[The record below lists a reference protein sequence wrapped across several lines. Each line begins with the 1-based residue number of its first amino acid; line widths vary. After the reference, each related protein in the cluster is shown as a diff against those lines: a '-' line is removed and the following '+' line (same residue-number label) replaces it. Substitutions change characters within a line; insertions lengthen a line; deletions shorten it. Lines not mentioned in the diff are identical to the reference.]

1 MPPIRR
7 PFHRLI
13 GRSAYGSDGIRI
25 GQVRQILVDEVTGGP
40 EWVSIATGILGARQ
54 RLAPIDSPDLR
65 ADSVVVPFTSDLV
78 SSAPRIPPTT
88 AATATPALT
97 TASEEMLYR
106 HYGMTDPDPN
116 LDPDTDTDPKAATGP
131 RDAGPTPRRG
141 RPSRSL
147 TTRPVR
153 RARRAGRTSLR
164 PTGSG
169 PGTPRGRGSPVA
181 AGRRRSR
188 PRPAMVGRP
197 DRAGDH
203 DHQVRFKPGPVS
215 RPVQMKVE
223 TAVEEGHSVIRITL
237 SAA

>member
-25 GQVRQILVDEVTGGP
+25 GQVRQILVDEVTGRP

-116 LDPDTDTDPKAATGP
+116 LDPDTDIDPKAATGP
-131 RDAGPTPRRG
+131 EMPGRHPDEAGRHAASPPGQSDEPDEQGGPAFDPLAAGQGLPGDAAA
-141 RPSRSL
+141 PSR
-147 TTRPVR
+147 
-153 RARRAGRTSLR
+153 
-164 PTGSG
+164 
-169 PGTPRGRGSPVA
+169 PGVA
-181 AGRRRSR
+181 AVVLDPQWLDDLIERVTTITNYGSDQ
-188 PRPAMVGRP
+188 
-197 DRAGDH
+197 DR
-203 DHQVRFKPGPVS
+203 
-215 RPVQMKVE
+215 
-223 TAVEEGHSVIRITL
+223 
-237 SAA
+237 